1 MMARATLC
9 LLITIE
15 PRMGVAGMVKYAV
28 QHQFHSHLVS
38 AYSQTQQGVVT
49 AKVGIDLIVIFGIV
63 LMDAG

>member
-1 MMARATLC
+1 
-9 LLITIE
+9 
-15 PRMGVAGMVKYAV
+15 MGVAGMVKYAV